1 MPMEPGFIGLGKMGM
16 NMVERLRRNIVVAG
30 VGGGRAVEDPK
41 LERIRGWVAGSG
53 EGRWTVLDAIDKDV
67 ALPIIALSLFT
78 RFRSPIDSEGQGSF
92 SERLLAALRNEFGG
106 HAVVE
111 NRE

>member
-1 MPMEPGFIGLGKMGM
+1 M
-16 NMVERLRRNIVVAG
+16 
-30 VGGGRAVEDPK
+30 
-41 LERIRGWVAGSG
+41 
-53 EGRWTVLDAIDKDV
+53 LDAIDKDV

-92 SERLLAALRNEFGG
+92 SKRLLAALRNEFGG